1 MKRVLLTGASGR
13 IGSYLR
19 GALAQDFAL
28 HLNDVAD
35 LGPARANETLFQG
48 DLTDPDLCARMV
60 AGLDAIAHFGGRSGI
75 HSFADVLHSNIVGM
89 QVLYEAARKAG
100 VRRIVWA
107 SSNHVT
113 GFHPVTEV
121 IDPASPRRPD
131 SFYGVSKS
139 FGEDLSRFYFD
150 RFGIETL
157 CLRIGSCFPEPTAR
171 RMLAT
176 WLSHRDLEQLVRL
189 GLSAGRI
196 GHMVV
201 YATSETR
208 EGFWHSPA
216 LRVLGYRPKD
226 DADAFAARFDGP
238 SPERF
243 QGGPFATAP
252 LAEDRA

>member
-1 MKRVLLTGASGR
+1 MKKLLLTGAAGR
-13 IGSYLR
+13 LGGHLR
-19 GALAQDFAL
+19 DALAADFAL

-35 LGPARANETLFQG
+35 LGPPRRNETLFQG

-60 AGLDAIAHFGGRSGI
+60 AGVDAIAHFGGRSGI
-75 HSFADVLHSNIVGM
+75 HSFADVLQSNIVGM
-89 QVLYEAARKAG
+89 QTLYEAARKAG

-121 IDPASPRRPD
+121 IGPDSPRRPD

-139 FGEDLSRFYFD
+139 FGEDLSRFYHD
-150 RFGIETL
+150 RFGMETL
-157 CLRIGSCFPEPTAR
+157 CLRIGSCFPEPKAR

-201 YATSETR
+201 YATSANR
-208 EGFWHSPA
+208 EGFWDSPA
-216 LRVLGYRPKD
+216 LRILGYRPED
-226 DADAFAARFDGP
+226 DADVYADRFADPAT
-238 SPERF
+238 EIY

-252 LAEDRA
+252 LAEDGA